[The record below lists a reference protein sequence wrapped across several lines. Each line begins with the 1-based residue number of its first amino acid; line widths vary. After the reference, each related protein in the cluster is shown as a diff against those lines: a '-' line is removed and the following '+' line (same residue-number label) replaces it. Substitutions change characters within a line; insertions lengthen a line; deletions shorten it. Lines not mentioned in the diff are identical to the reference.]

1 MPQNDILKNYS
12 NIVLYLINDNT
23 NMINLL
29 NRLYNGIIN
38 IEDIFIKYI
47 SNDCNDITFNLN

>member
-29 NRLYNGIIN
+29 NRLYTAIIN

>member
-1 MPQNDILKNYS
+1 
-12 NIVLYLINDNT
+12 
-23 NMINLL
+23 MINLL
-29 NRLYNGIIN
+29 NRLYTAIIN